1 MPAFWS
7 LSALASTPASKLE
20 SPIPMEQLQHAGY
33 SLRSKL
39 IFFLI
44 SHAASLP
51 NVRNEVIANH
61 DNNKWWPTSVGDWR
75 LRILLAGWST
85 RISYSMVETYAQV
98 VRQCNELGYDKLQG
112 LSAQDF
118 ATLIKPLGLHKS
130 REAYYRSVASAISR
144 IEKCSEN
151 VNGYDNDAL
160 INYLQENVYSAGYK
174 VAQCAALYAK
184 GYHCGIM
191 PVDSGMVEMLSTCLG
206 EPISTGPIAHEQIR
220 IILESTIAERKGD
233 FINLIDELG
242 FSDLSIPAGKVPS
255 WWAHLV
261 LIYYK
266 RLWWNKNRSDLVFR
280 NAAEPGKN
288 DFDVRGLERISAD
301 KRNVILTGD
310 DSDGI
315 ERIIEALKGI
325 GYSTTTEDCNT
336 WRVINVNKYPV
347 KDKIESVERF
357 NLRVLDKRPVLLQ
370 LCKSRGSLLKAT
382 CDEATAA
389 LRTICDVYGFISPN
403 VSTTLMCSVVL

>member
-1 MPAFWS
+1 
-7 LSALASTPASKLE
+7 
-20 SPIPMEQLQHAGY
+20 MEELQHPKY

-61 DNNKWWPTSVGDWR
+61 DNNKWWPISVEDWR

-85 RISYSMVETYAQV
+85 RISYSMVETYAKV
-98 VRQCNELGYDKLQG
+98 VRQCNELGYDNLQE

-118 ATLIKPLGLHKS
+118 AMLIKPLGLHKS

-144 IEKCSEN
+144 IEECTEN
-151 VNGYDNDAL
+151 VNSYDNDAL

-191 PVDSGMVEMLSTCLG
+191 PVDSGMVEMLSSCLG

-220 IILESTIAERKGD
+220 IILESAIAERKRE
-233 FINLIDELG
+233 FVNLIDELG
-242 FSDLSIPAGKVPS
+242 FSGLSIPSGKVPS

-266 RLWWNKNRSDLVFR
+266 RLWWNRNRSDLIFR
-280 NAAEPGKN
+280 KPVESGKN
-288 DFDVRGLERISAD
+288 ELDGRALDPISPD

-310 DSDGI
+310 DSNGI
-315 ERIIEALKGI
+315 ERIFEALKGI
-325 GYSTTTEDCNT
+325 GYSTTLEDSNT
-336 WRVINVNKYPV
+336 CRVINLNKYPV
-347 KDKIESVERF
+347 EDTIEGVGPLS
-357 NLRVLDKRPVLLQ
+357 LGLLDKRPVLLQ
-370 LCKSRGSLLKAT
+370 LCKSRGSLLKAN
-382 CDEATAA
+382 CDDATTA
-389 LRTICDVYGFISPN
+389 LRTIYDVYGFISPN